1 MRILITN
8 DDGVS
13 ASQLVPLIKW
23 CRKLGE
29 AVVYVPKVEQSA
41 KSHGVEIHKA
51 FEVKKLTLE
60 EGIEVYTVDSTPA
73 DCVRFAILGNGEK
86 PDLVISGVNRGLN
99 IGSDIMYSGTVA
111 AACEAANLGFKAI
124 AVSTPPESYDDATEH
139 LDRVFKFVFDNG
151 LLELNGVYNVNIPRE
166 AGKILIT
173 HQGGPYY
180 SDDFIP
186 QGDDMY
192 LPQGKDIF
200 SDSGDNSLDTDAVM
214 HGYISVM
221 PLTTNRTAMTAYE
234 RIKHLSEE

>member
-8 DDGVS
+8 DDGVN

-23 CRKLGE
+23 CREHLGE
-29 AVVYVPKVEQSA
+29 VMVYAPKVEQSA

-51 FEVKKLTLE
+51 FEVKKVELC
-60 EGIEVYTVDSTPA
+60 EGVKAYSVDSTPA
-73 DCVRFAILGNGEK
+73 DCVRFAILGMGEK

-111 AACEAANLGFKAI
+111 AACEAANLGYKAI
-124 AVSTPPESYDDATEH
+124 ALSTPPESYDNATEH
-139 LDRVFKFVFDNG
+139 LGRVFDFVFKNK
-151 LLELNGVYNVNIPRE
+151 LLEIGDIYNINIPHD

-186 QGDDMY
+186 LGNDMY

-200 SDSGDNSLDTDAVM
+200 EDSDDNTLDTDAVM

-221 PLTTNRTAMTAYE
+221 PVTRNRTDFVTYE
-234 RIKHLSEE
+234 KIKRLSK